1 MYQGGMV
8 AKQEAEK
15 RADAQLLGEKE
26 VNLPPVEEASKVVL
40 QSIQNHNFEICAL
53 VYSGIGQRTYISSV
67 DCRQGTLRL
76 VWADLTSI

>member
-26 VNLPPVEEASKVVL
+26 VELQAEEEPSKVSPLKCLCNCLVL
-40 QSIQNHNFEICAL
+40 LPQAPEDDSFIYPSLLA
-53 VYSGIGQRTYISSV
+53 G
-67 DCRQGTLRL
+67 
-76 VWADLTSI
+76 